1 MALSLPLSASPH
13 RESHLLAINVG
24 SSSLKAGVFVADE
37 KLERR
42 YTANVE
48 RIGPAE
54 AELKIHH
61 HASARTEIF
70 RIDAHD
76 HRAAGEALATWF
88 EKQTGGVTPAA
99 VAHRVV
105 HGGPD
110 YGAPVQVTEE
120 VLGDLR
126 KLSPFD
132 PDHMPA
138 ELALIDAYR
147 NRFPSV
153 PQVACFDTA
162 FHRDLPRVAR
172 LLPIPRKFEA
182 KGVRRYGFHGL
193 SYAFL
198 VEEIAR
204 IAGAVAA
211 QGRLVLAHLGSG
223 ASLAAVREGRSIDT
237 TMGFTPAAGIPMS
250 TRSGDLDPGLGW
262 YLASRENISPENFNS
277 MVNHG
282 SGLLGISE
290 TSADIRVLLAHEATD
305 PRAAEAVA
313 IFCYQARKAIGAL
326 AAALGGIDT
335 LVFSGGIGENSAE
348 IRARIC
354 AGLNFLGIKIAAERN
369 AAHAGVISPTGERIT
384 VRVIRTDEELMMA
397 RKVQRLLFGAKRETT
412 GPEIK

>member
-1 MALSLPLSASPH
+1 MSSSPSLSANPF
-13 RESHLLAINVG
+13 REKLLLTINAG
-24 SSSLKAGVFVADE
+24 SSSLKAGVFAADE

-42 YTANVE
+42 FTAKAE
-48 RIGPAE
+48 WIGQGGDELRIQ
-54 AELKIHH
+54 H
-61 HASARTEIF
+61 HAGSRTESLP
-70 RIDAHD
+70 IDARD
-76 HRAAGEALATWF
+76 HNAAGDALARWL
-88 EKQTGGVTPAA
+88 EKTHGSALAA

-153 PQVACFDTA
+153 PHVACFDTA
-162 FHRDLPRVAR
+162 FHRELPRVAR
-172 LLPIPRKFEA
+172 LFPIPRKFEA

-198 VEEIAR
+198 VEEIGR

-237 TMGFTPAAGIPMS
+237 TMGFTPAGGIPMS

-262 YLASRENISPENFNS
+262 YLASRENISPEVFNG
-277 MVNHG
+277 MVNHE

-290 TSADIRVLLAHEATD
+290 TSADIRDLLAHEATD

-313 IFCYQARKAIGAL
+313 FFCYQVRKAIGAL

-354 AGLNFLGIKIAAERN
+354 AGLNFLGIKITAERN

-384 VRVIRTDEELMMA
+384 VRVIRTNEELMMA
-397 RKVQRLLFGAKRETT
+397 REVQRLLFGAKRETT
-412 GPEIK
+412 GPKIK

>member
-1 MALSLPLSASPH
+1 MLSSSSFSANLG
-13 RESHLLAINVG
+13 RESLLLTINAG
-24 SSSLKAGVFVADE
+24 SSSLKAGVFAADE

-42 YTANVE
+42 YSANVE
-48 RIGPAE
+48 RIGTAE

-61 HASARTEIF
+61 HASARTETF
-70 RIDAHD
+70 QIDAHD
-76 HRAAGEALATWF
+76 HRAAGDALARWL
-88 EKQTGGVTPAA
+88 EKTHGSALAA

-153 PQVACFDTA
+153 PHVACFDTA
-162 FHRDLPRVAR
+162 FHRELPRVAR
-172 LLPIPRKFEA
+172 LFPIPRKFEA

-198 VEEIAR
+198 VEEIGR

-237 TMGFTPAAGIPMS
+237 TMGFTPAGGIPMS

-262 YLASRENISPENFNS
+262 YLASRENISPEVFNG
-277 MVNHG
+277 MVNHE

-290 TSADIRVLLAHEATD
+290 TSADIRDLLAHEATD

-313 IFCYQARKAIGAL
+313 IFCYQVRKAVGAL

-354 AGLNFLGIKIAAERN
+354 AGLNFLGIKITAERN

-397 RKVQRLLFGAKRETT
+397 REVQRLLFGAKRETT
-412 GPEIK
+412 GPKIK